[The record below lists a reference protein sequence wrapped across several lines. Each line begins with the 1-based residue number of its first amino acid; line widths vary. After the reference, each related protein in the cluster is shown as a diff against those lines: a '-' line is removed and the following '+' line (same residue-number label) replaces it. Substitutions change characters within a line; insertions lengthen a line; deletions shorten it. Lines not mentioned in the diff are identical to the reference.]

1 MQVRI
6 AGNIPVALCLKEVGF
21 LPDIVKIK
29 QIHNGAPSVKV
40 KYCLYIIPQL
50 ACDVYIRVLRFRK
63 NDWRNGMIIPLYL
76 GQFLCGALGT
86 YSRQKYGRTARNRGD
101 YFVYVIITGVIAMGT
116 FCFMSGFSFSFNAR
130 TVIYSVIFAAAI
142 ILGHVLT
149 LLRLRLME
157 IMQITLISGPL
168 SLIMTMIVGR
178 WLFSEN
184 ITWISM
190 LRVLLSA
197 VAALLAVR
205 GMKKTDT
212 RDKHRFL
219 LGLCLC
225 VILVVQG
232 VFATVLQKAFAMDPG
247 VTDANSMFFLT
258 NAWMVAISVLI
269 LLALDKGH
277 ISHVLL
283 DFKGLGLWQ
292 YGVTVLGTV
301 SDNISTVLNVQLLA
315 IVPMSIHTP
324 VSGAVGKLSAAAVA
338 GLIVKEKVPPV
349 PVVLAIVSTLLTFF
363 EL

>member
-1 MQVRI
+1 
-6 AGNIPVALCLKEVGF
+6 
-21 LPDIVKIK
+21 
-29 QIHNGAPSVKV
+29 
-40 KYCLYIIPQL
+40 
-50 ACDVYIRVLRFRK
+50 
-63 NDWRNGMIIPLYL
+63 MIIPLYL

-86 YSRQKYGRTARNRGD
+86 YSRQKYGRTARNRSD

-116 FCFMSGFSFSFNAR
+116 FCFMSGFSFSFNTR

-157 IMQITLISGPL
+157 IMQISLISDPL

-219 LGLCLC
+219 LGVCLC

-232 VFATVLQKAFAMDPG
+232 VFTTVLQKAFAMDPG

-277 ISHVLL
+277 ISHVLQDL
-283 DFKGLGLWQ
+283 KGLGLWQ